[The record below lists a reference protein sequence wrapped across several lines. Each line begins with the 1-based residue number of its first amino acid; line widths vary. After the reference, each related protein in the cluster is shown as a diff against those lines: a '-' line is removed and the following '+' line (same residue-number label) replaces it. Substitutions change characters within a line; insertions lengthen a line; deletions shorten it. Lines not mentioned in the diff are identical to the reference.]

1 MPFLRLIAVLF
12 LMPAATAELR
22 ANDSTDGPPVGR
34 DERIPWTTSQITGS
48 PEPPSPYITERVF
61 PSLTFDKPV
70 DLEAAP
76 GTNRL
81 FIVEQS
87 GKVYSFENESNVEQV
102 DLVVDIAQEIDGVR
116 QTYSIAFDPDFEQ
129 NRFCYVCCIHAAG
142 EEDGTRIVRFVVE
155 NTDPPTVNAESA
167 TEIITFLS
175 GGHNGCCLEFGL
187 DGCLYISTGDGSGP
201 NPPDTLQT
209 GQDVSDLL
217 SSILRIDV
225 SSGEGDR
232 NYRIPDDN
240 PFVDTEGVRP
250 EIWAYGFRNPWR
262 ISIDPQT
269 GDLWVGDVG
278 WELWELLVRVERG
291 GNYGWSVMEGRQPT
305 NPEWP
310 RGPTPILPPTID
322 HPHSESS
329 SITDGMTYYGT
340 QHPELVGAHIY
351 GDYDTG
357 KIWAAKW
364 EDGGIAWQRELA
376 DTTLRIVDFDT
387 DHSGEMFLLHHIG
400 GTIHRLLPNPDKS
413 KPSSF
418 PLRLSE
424 SGLFADV
431 VDHSPAAGVIPYSI
445 NAEPWEDGAVAER
458 FVAVPGD
465 GVIGTT
471 DAGWTFPTDS
481 VLAKTLSL
489 DVREGDGIVHRR
501 METQILHYSG
511 TDWRAYTYR
520 WNEAQTD
527 GVLVDA
533 AGEDITVEVP
543 DDANPGEFC
552 KQTWHFASRTECLRC
567 HNPWSGSA
575 LAFQTA
581 QLQRPHDYDGRVA
594 SQLDTLLQI
603 GLCAPDIPDDKQTSL
618 VDPYDESQDLTD
630 RARSY
635 LHVNCAHCHRMHA
648 GSSVLSKMQYDLPLD
663 QTTMVGERP
672 SQGTFA
678 IPGALVIAPGDPFR
692 SVLMYRIS
700 KIGPG
705 HMPHIGA
712 QRVDPRGMTLIEDW
726 INSLPEST
734 DEDTA
739 MNDYTREQSRLA
751 RLENPF
757 TENPDELATAV
768 DELLSSTSGALML
781 LRAIDRDHL
790 TEDAVAA
797 AVRRGAAHEQPQV
810 RDLFERFLPEDQRV
824 QRLGSVVQPD
834 DILSLEGDVARG
846 RELFLITE
854 GVHCRSCHRLENV
867 GRHIGPDLSKLD
879 QRTTPAQ
886 LLESILQ
893 PSKFIDPKY
902 VSYLIETKAGKLHTG
917 LLVKKD
923 GEEVML
929 RDAQDRTVSV
939 PVNEIEQLVGQR
951 QSLMPELLVRDLTAQ
966 QVADLLAY
974 LTSLR

>member
-1 MPFLRLIAVLF
+1 MFSIRLIAVQILI
-12 LMPAATAELR
+12 LAPIAGLIADDSAETPL
-22 ANDSTDGPPVGR
+22 VGLS
-34 DERIPWTTSQITGS
+34 ERVPWTTSQITGS
-48 PEPPSPYITERVF
+48 PEPPLPYIAQQVF
-61 PSLTFDKPV
+61 PSLSFDKPV

-76 GTNRL
+76 GTDRL

-87 GKVYSFENESNVEQV
+87 GKVYSFVNEPNVEQA
-102 DLVVDIAQEIDGVR
+102 DLVIDIAQAIDGVQ
-116 QTYSIAFDPDFEQ
+116 QTYAIAFDPDFEQ
-129 NRFCYVCCIHAAG
+129 NGYCYVCCIHAAG
-142 EEDGTRIVRFVVE
+142 QEDGTRIVRFVVE
-155 NTDPPTVNAESA
+155 DNDPPPMNADSA
-167 TEIITFLS
+167 TEIVTFLS

-187 DGCLYISTGDGSGP
+187 DGYLYISTGDGAGP

-225 SSGEGDR
+225 SHGEGDR

-240 PFVDTEGVRP
+240 PFVDRQGVRP

-262 ISIDPQT
+262 MSIDQQT

-329 SITDGMTYYGT
+329 SITDGVTYYGS

-364 EDGGIAWQRELA
+364 ENGEIAWQRELA

-400 GTIHRLLPNPDKS
+400 GTIHQLIPNPNQS

-424 SGLFADV
+424 SGLFADTA
-431 VDHSPAAGVIPYSI
+431 DHIPAAGVIPYSI
-445 NAEPWEDGAVAER
+445 NAEPWEDGAVTER

-465 GVIGTT
+465 GVIGTAN
-471 DAGWTFPTDS
+471 AGWTFPADS

-489 DVREGDGIVHRR
+489 NVREGEEFVHRR

-511 TDWRAYTYR
+511 TDWKAYTYR
-520 WNEAQTD
+520 WNDAQTD
-527 GVLVDA
+527 AMLVDA
-533 AGEDITVEVP
+533 AGENVTVEVP
-543 DDANPGEFC
+543 DDTTLGDFR

-581 QLQRPHDYDGRVA
+581 QLHRQHDYDDRIA
-594 SQLDTLLQI
+594 SQLDTLLHI
-603 GLCAPDIPDDKQTSL
+603 GLCTPDIPDDKRTSL
-618 VDPYDESQDLTD
+618 VDPYDETHDLSA

-663 QTTMVGERP
+663 QTTMVSERP

-678 IPGALVIAPGDPFR
+678 IPGAQVIAPGDPYR
-692 SVLMYRIS
+692 SVLMYRMS

-712 QRVDPRGMTLIEDW
+712 QQVDPRGVTLIEDW
-726 INSLPEST
+726 INSLSGTDDEST
-734 DEDTA
+734 TT
-739 MNDYTREQSRLA
+739 DYTEERDQLA
-751 RLENPF
+751 QLESPF
-757 TENPDELATAV
+757 TENPGELATTV

-781 LRAIDRDHL
+781 LRAIDRDQL
-790 TEDAVAA
+790 TEDAVAV
-797 AVRRGAAHEQPQV
+797 AVNQGASHEQPQV

-824 QRLGSVVQPD
+824 QRLGSVVRPD
-834 DILSLEGDVARG
+834 DILSLEGDVAHG

-854 GVHCRSCHRLENV
+854 GVHCRSCHRVENI
-867 GRHIGPDLSKLD
+867 GRHIGPDLTKLD
-879 QRTTPAQ
+879 QRNTPAQ

-902 VSYLIETKAGKLHTG
+902 VSYLVETKAGKLHTG

-923 GEEVML
+923 GNEVVL
-929 RDAQDRTVSV
+929 RDAQDRSISV

-974 LTSLR
+974 LTSLK